1 MIIRPEASTAYLTR
15 RARRTRRNYGGKQR
29 GESHPSLPLPAIP
42 YSLFPIPCSLPFLMR
57 VLIVDDEPAARRRL
71 ALMLEELDEEVVG
84 QAANGVEALEMA
96 RERAPDLLL
105 LDVEMPEVDGFDVL
119 RHLGEPRP
127 LVVFQTAYDEYA
139 LRAFEHAALDYLV
152 KPVTRAGLERALARA
167 LARARE
173 RLAAP
178 SLPILDEQVA
188 QALRAAAGVEAP
200 RRRRLLVREG
210 RGHRLVALDEVVRF
224 STDEGM
230 SHAHLAAGG
239 KHLTDYTLAELE
251 ARTGA
256 AFVRVSRAD
265 LVRVD
270 AVSRV
275 TRNSDGSATLGL
287 ADGSTVHV
295 SRRRTPEVWAL
306 LEG

>member
-1 MIIRPEASTAYLTR
+1 
-15 RARRTRRNYGGKQR
+15 
-29 GESHPSLPLPAIP
+29 
-42 YSLFPIPCSLPFLMR
+42 MR

-84 QAANGVEALEMA
+84 EAANGVEALQMVA
-96 RERAPDLLL
+96 ERRPELLL

-119 RHLGEPRP
+119 RHVGEPRP

-167 LARARE
+167 RE

-178 SLPILDEQVA
+178 ALPSLDEQVV
-188 QALRAAAGVEAP
+188 QALRSAAGMGGAQ
-200 RRRRLLVREG
+200 RRRLLVREG
-210 RGHRLVALDEVVRF
+210 RGHRLVALDEIVRF
-224 STDEGM
+224 SAEEGL
-230 SHAHLAAGG
+230 SHAHLTAGTR
-239 KHLTDYTLAELE
+239 HLTDYTLAELE
-251 ARTGA
+251 SRAGA
-256 AFVRVSRAD
+256 GFVRVSRAD

-270 AVSRV
+270 AVARV
-275 TRNSDGSATLGL
+275 TRNGDGSATLGL
-287 ADGSTVHV
+287 SDGSAVHV
-295 SRRRTPEVWAL
+295 SRRRAPEVWAL

>member
-1 MIIRPEASTAYLTR
+1 LIPENSGA
-15 RARRTRRNYGGKQR
+15 GW
-29 GESHPSLPLPAIP
+29 HPSLPLPAIP
-42 YSLFPIPCSLPFLMR
+42 YSLFPIPCRSQMR

-84 QAANGVEALEMA
+84 QAANGMEALEMA
-96 RERAPDLLL
+96 RERRPDLLL

-167 LARARE
+167 RE
-173 RLAAP
+173 RMATPA
-178 SLPILDEQVA
+178 LPRVDEQVA
-188 QALRAAAGVEAP
+188 QALRASAGVQAP

-210 RGHRLVALDEVVRF
+210 RGHRLVALDEIVRF
-224 STDEGM
+224 SAEEGM
-230 SHAHLAAGG
+230 SHAHLAGG

-251 ARTGA
+251 TRAGA
-256 AFVRVSRAD
+256 EFVRASRAD

-270 AVSRV
+270 AVARV
-275 TRNSDGSATLGL
+275 TRNGDGSATLGMT
-287 ADGSTVHV
+287 DGSTVHV
-295 SRRRTPEVWAL
+295 SRRRAPEVWAL

>member
-1 MIIRPEASTAYLTR
+1 
-15 RARRTRRNYGGKQR
+15 
-29 GESHPSLPLPAIP
+29 
-42 YSLFPIPCSLPFLMR
+42 MR

-96 RERAPDLLL
+96 HERRPDLLL

-167 LARARE
+167 RE
-173 RLAAP
+173 RLATPA
-178 SLPILDEQVA
+178 LPHLDDQVA
-188 QALRAAAGVEAP
+188 QALRSAAGVGAA
-200 RRRRLLVREG
+200 RKRRLLVREG

-224 STDEGM
+224 SAEDGM
-230 SHAHLAAGG
+230 SHAHLSAGS

-251 ARTGA
+251 SRAGDE
-256 AFVRVSRAD
+256 FVRVSRAD

-270 AVSRV
+270 AVARV
-275 TRNSDGSATLGL
+275 TRNGDGGATLGMS
-287 ADGSTVHV
+287 DGSTVHV
-295 SRRRTPEVWAL
+295 SRRRAPEVWAL

>member
-1 MIIRPEASTAYLTR
+1 
-15 RARRTRRNYGGKQR
+15 
-29 GESHPSLPLPAIP
+29 
-42 YSLFPIPCSLPFLMR
+42 MR
-57 VLIVDDEPAARRRL
+57 ILIVDDEPAARRRL
-71 ALMLEELDEEVVG
+71 VLMLEELDEEVVG

-96 RERAPDLLL
+96 REHRPDLLL

-152 KPVTRAGLERALARA
+152 KPVTRAGLERALARV
-167 LARARE
+167 RA

-178 SLPILDEQVA
+178 VLPILDEQVA

-210 RGHRLVALDEVVRF
+210 RGHRLVPLDEVVRF
-224 STDEGM
+224 SAEEGL

-239 KHLTDYTLAELE
+239 THLTDYTLAELE
-251 ARTGA
+251 ARAGS

-265 LVRVD
+265 LVRVE
-270 AVSRV
+270 AVARV
-275 TRNSDGSATLGL
+275 TRNSDGSATLGMS
-287 ADGSTVHV
+287 DGSVVHV
-295 SRRRTPEVWAL
+295 SRRRAPEVWAL

>member
-1 MIIRPEASTAYLTR
+1 
-15 RARRTRRNYGGKQR
+15 
-29 GESHPSLPLPAIP
+29 
-42 YSLFPIPCSLPFLMR
+42 MR

-84 QAANGVEALEMA
+84 QAANGMEALQMVA
-96 RERAPDLLL
+96 ERRPELLL

-119 RHLGEPRP
+119 RHVGEPRP

-167 LARARE
+167 RE
-173 RLAAP
+173 RLATPALP
-178 SLPILDEQVA
+178 SLDEQVV
-188 QALRAAAGVEAP
+188 QALRSAAGVGGAAQ
-200 RRRRLLVREG
+200 RRRLLVREG

-224 STDEGM
+224 SAEEGM
-230 SHAHLAAGG
+230 SHAHLAAGT

-251 ARTGA
+251 SRAGD

-275 TRNSDGSATLGL
+275 TRNGDGSATLGL
-287 ADGSTVHV
+287 SDGSTVHV
-295 SRRRTPEVWAL
+295 SRRRAPDVWAL

>member
-1 MIIRPEASTAYLTR
+1 
-15 RARRTRRNYGGKQR
+15 
-29 GESHPSLPLPAIP
+29 
-42 YSLFPIPCSLPFLMR
+42 MR

-84 QAANGVEALEMA
+84 EAANGMEALQMVA
-96 RERAPDLLL
+96 ERRPELLL

-119 RHLGEPRP
+119 RHVGEPRP

-167 LARARE
+167 RE

-178 SLPILDEQVA
+178 ALPSLDEQVV
-188 QALRAAAGVEAP
+188 QALRSAAGVGGAQ
-200 RRRRLLVREG
+200 RRRLLVREG
-210 RGHRLVALDEVVRF
+210 RGHRLVAFDDIVRF
-224 STDEGM
+224 SAEEGL
-230 SHAHLAAGG
+230 SHAHLTSGT

-251 ARTGA
+251 SRAGDG
-256 AFVRVSRAD
+256 FVRVSRAD

-270 AVSRV
+270 AVARV
-275 TRNSDGSATLGL
+275 TRNGDGSATLGL
-287 ADGSTVHV
+287 SDGSVVHV
-295 SRRRTPEVWAL
+295 SRRRAPEVWAL